1 MKGNPKT
8 KILLFVLTLVF
19 AFGVAGMTNFSLFWT
34 DQKIMTVKAVEE
46 EDMELE
52 TSEETS
58 LENTEDSTD
67 EEDLE
72 EASDE
77 QDMQEDLEESEM
89 ELEQSQ
95 DDEFEE
101 VQDETQM
108 DGEETE
114 IDSEENSFNP
124 VYDEDTKSTVY
135 SCIYFGS
142 YPQTQIIGDRL
153 TNAIIDADY
162 DENGDA
168 LVDGN
173 KYHRIENI
181 FGTSYFLYEPIKWKI
196 IENSEG
202 YIVAMAEKGL
212 DYCSYYEAKE
222 KSEGNTVDVQDLT
235 DEELE
240 NYTDRRVAYNAV
252 SWEKSTIRSWLN
264 SYGKKKN
271 IAKQSYEED
280 GEGFFYTAFSRVEQK
295 DMKNTQEFEGME
307 VSEYLSNAKGDKV
320 VLLNLA
326 GALKKKYG
334 FTGKESASI
343 GRILEKTDYA
353 TERGRELNDKFSD
366 KGAWWIANG
375 LYEEGVIQYV
385 TEKGAIQTEGTSS
398 YHSMLVRPVI
408 VIDENS
414 ENIKDAGKVAV
425 SNKDGDSISVQLK
438 ADTHVFLNDEK
449 DGYKDA
455 TIEIFVKNIGL
466 EPVQMIDAVL
476 EFEDGE
482 EILDGE
488 NSIHFANID
497 SGAEKNIAWKFA
509 IKPQKEG
516 VTAKYTIKIVG
527 DNLAE
532 TYLKDEIY
540 IPKVETS
547 KKQSDLNVEE
557 DSTEQENKTFLEKV
571 RDFFKGLS

>member
-1 MKGNPKT
+1 MKFKGRQYLGGNDMKGNPKT
-8 KILLFVLTLVF
+8 KILLFVLILVI
-19 AFGVAGMTNFSLFWT
+19 AFGIAETANFSFFWT
-34 DQKIMTVKAVEE
+34 DKKLMIVKAAEE

-67 EEDLE
+67 EED
-72 EASDE
+72 
-77 QDMQEDLEESEM
+77 
-89 ELEQSQ
+89 
-95 DDEFEE
+95 
-101 VQDETQM
+101 V
-108 DGEETE
+108 EET
-114 IDSEENSFNP
+114 SFNP

-142 YPQTQIIGDRL
+142 YPQTQIIGERL
-153 TNAIIDADY
+153 TDAIINADY
-162 DENGDA
+162 DESGDA

-181 FGTSYFLYEPIKWKI
+181 FGTSYFLYEPIKWKV

-222 KSEGNTVDVQDLT
+222 KSEENTVDVQDLT

-240 NYTDRRVAYNAV
+240 NYKDRRVAYNAV

-271 IAKQSYEED
+271 AAKQSYEKD

-295 DMKNTQEFEGME
+295 DMKNTQEFEEME
-307 VSEYLSNAKGDKV
+307 VSQYLSNAKGDKV
-320 VLLNLA
+320 VLLNLT
-326 GALKKKYG
+326 GVLKKKYG
-334 FTGKESASI
+334 FTSKESASI
-343 GRILEKTDYA
+343 GRILERTDYA
-353 TERGRELNDKFSD
+353 TERGREVNDKFSD

-375 LYEEGVIQYV
+375 LEEGVIQYI
-385 TEKGAIQTEGTSS
+385 TEKGAIQAEGTSS

-438 ADTHVFLNDEK
+438 ADTHASLNDEK
-449 DGYKDA
+449 NGYKDA

-466 EPVQMIDAVL
+466 EPVQTIDAIL

-488 NSIHFANID
+488 NSIHFTNID

-509 IKPQKEG
+509 IKPQKKG

-532 TYLKDEIY
+532 TSLKNEIY
-540 IPKVETS
+540 IPGVETS
-547 KKQSDLNVEE
+547 KEQVKSSEE
-557 DSTEQENKTFLEKV
+557 EVSMEQESKTFLEKL

>member
-1 MKGNPKT
+1 MEGNPKT
-8 KILLFVLTLVF
+8 KILLFVLTLVV
-19 AFGVAGMTNFSLFWT
+19 AFGIARMSNFSLFCT
-34 DQKIMTVKAVEE
+34 DQKLMTVQAVEE
-46 EDMELE
+46 EDME
-52 TSEETS
+52 SEISEAMS
-58 LENTEDSTD
+58 LENTEESTN
-67 EEDLE
+67 EEDVE
-72 EASDE
+72 EASSEKDI
-77 QDMQEDLEESEM
+77 QEGLKESET
-89 ELEQSQ
+89 ESEQSQ
-95 DDEFEE
+95 DDEFE
-101 VQDETQM
+101 DISNETQ
-108 DGEETE
+108 
-114 IDSEENSFNP
+114 IDLEGTGLNP
-124 VYDEDTKSTVY
+124 VYEEDKKSTVY

-142 YPQTQIIGDRL
+142 YPQTQIVGDRL
-153 TNAIIDADY
+153 TNAIIDANY

-168 LVDGN
+168 SVDGN
-173 KYHRIENI
+173 KYHKVENI

-196 IENSEG
+196 IANPEG

-222 KSEGNTVDVQDLT
+222 TSEENTVDVQDLT

-252 SWEKSTIRSWLN
+252 SWEESTIRSWLN

-271 IAKQSYEED
+271 IAEQSYEQD

-295 DMKNTQEFEGME
+295 DMKNTQEFKVMKF
-307 VSEYLSNAKGDKV
+307 SQYLSNAKGDKV

-326 GALKKKYG
+326 GVLKKKYG
-334 FTGKESASI
+334 FTSKESASI
-343 GRILEKTDYA
+343 GRILERTDYA
-353 TERGRELNDKFSD
+353 AERGRELNDKFSD
-366 KGAWWIANG
+366 EGAWWIANG
-375 LYEEGVIQYV
+375 LEEEGTIQYV
-385 TEKGAIQTEGTSS
+385 TKKGAIEMQGTSS

-414 ENIKDAGKVAV
+414 ENIKEAGKVAV

-438 ADTHVFLNDEK
+438 ADTHVSLNDEK

-455 TIEIFVKNIGL
+455 TIEIFVKNIGS

-488 NSIHFANID
+488 NSIRFANID
-497 SGAEKNIAWKFA
+497 SGVEKNIAWKFA

-532 TYLKDEIY
+532 TYLKNEIY
-540 IPKVETS
+540 IPKVEAQR
-547 KKQSDLNVEE
+547 KQSDSSAEE
-557 DSTEQENKTFLEKV
+557 ASTEKQNKTFLEKL